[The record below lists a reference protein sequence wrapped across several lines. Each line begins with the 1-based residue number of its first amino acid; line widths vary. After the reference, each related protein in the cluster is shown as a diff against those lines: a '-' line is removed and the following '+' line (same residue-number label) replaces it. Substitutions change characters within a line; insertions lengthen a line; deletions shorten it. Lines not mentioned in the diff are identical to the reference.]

1 MSLTV
6 SKAVSF
12 SASYESEGMDTMAQE
27 LDEYRD
33 VAPKGTVEFIYRLS
47 ELVAGRSFLNVS
59 AVRYGGGM
67 AEILRRLVPMM
78 KTLAVDARWEVLAG
92 DQEFFQ
98 ITKRLTNAL
107 QSQDEHLTEQMEQVY
122 LRINQRNAQ
131 TLNLDA
137 DLVMIH
143 DPQPA
148 ALIEHRKN
156 GIWIWRC
163 HLDLAKPGQHSW
175 SFLRR
180 FVVRY
185 DAAIFSLPGF
195 AHRLSIPKF
204 LIYPSIDPLS
214 EKNREMSRVEVS
226 QVLGRLGIPR
236 DKPIL
241 LHLARFERFKDPVG
255 AIKAYRLIK
264 KHHDC
269 HLVVAGAGVAH
280 DPEGEAVLAEV
291 QEGVGSDRNIHVL
304 QLPPEADLEI
314 NALQRAATI
323 VLQKSIKEGFGV
335 AVSEAMWKGKP
346 VIGSTAGGIA
356 AQIIDGVTG
365 YTVHSVEGIAF
376 RARYLLNNP
385 GVIQRMGGAAREHV
399 RRNFLVTRH
408 LSDFLTLIKLF
419 TTRQ

>member
-1 MSLTV
+1 MV
-6 SKAVSF
+6 
-12 SASYESEGMDTMAQE
+12 QE

-33 VAPKGTVEFIYRLS
+33 VAPKGTVEFLYRLS
-47 ELVAGRSFLNVS
+47 DLVAGRSFLHVNS
-59 AVRYGGGM
+59 VRYGGGM
-67 AEILRRLVPMM
+67 AEILRRVVPMM
-78 KTLAVDARWEVLAG
+78 KALGVDARWEVMAG
-92 DQEFFQ
+92 DQEFFD
-98 ITKRLTNAL
+98 ITKRVANAL
-107 QSQDEHLTEQMEQVY
+107 QGQEEHLTEQMEQAY
-122 LRINQRNAQ
+122 LKINERNAK

-148 ALIEHRKN
+148 ALVEQKKRGN
-156 GIWIWRC
+156 WIWRC
-163 HLDLAKPGQHSW
+163 HLDLAKPQQQSW

-180 FVVRY
+180 FIVRY
-185 DAAIFSLPGF
+185 DAAIFSMPGF
-195 AHRLSIPKF
+195 AHRLPIPKF

-214 EKNREMSRVEVS
+214 EKNRELSRAEVN
-226 QVLGRLGIPR
+226 QALVRLGIPR

-241 LHLARFERFKDPVG
+241 LQVARFERFKDPMG

-264 KHHDC
+264 KHHAC
-269 HLVVAGAGVAH
+269 RLVIAGAGVMH

-291 QEGVGSDRNIHVL
+291 QEAVGGDPDVHVL

-335 AVSEAMWKGKP
+335 AASEAMWKGKP

-356 AQIIDGVTG
+356 AQIVDGVTG
-365 YTVHSVEGIAF
+365 YTVHSTEGVAF

-385 GVIQRMGGAAREHV
+385 GVIQRMGGAGREHV

-408 LSDFLTLIKLF
+408 LSDYLTLVKLF
-419 TTRQ
+419 AMQA